1 MSCPKCNAA
10 LPDGSAFCNKC
21 GASLAAG
28 APSPSHPLTPLPAA
42 QEPEQDL
49 WKGRFSGKAQ
59 GHWWFLWFVAMPGL
73 VYLWFRIPPDLQKKP
88 YTLWV
93 FVAVVVL
100 PVFCILWSGMTRKLI
115 TKYRLTNYRLF
126 KETGFLSREIIEIEL
141 FRVDDVSVRQNL
153 LQRIFN
159 VGVITV
165 IAPHDQLEP
174 RMEIVGVEN
183 PIEVKEMIRSNV
195 RHRRQGSLNVEN
207 L

>member
-1 MSCPKCNAA
+1 MSCPKCNAV

-28 APSPSHPLTPLPAA
+28 SPPPHPLTPPPAA

-49 WKGRFSGKAQ
+49 WKGRYSGKAQ

-73 VYLWFRIPPDLQKKP
+73 VYLWFRIPLEVQKKP

-93 FVAVVVL
+93 FVAVAVL
-100 PVFCILWSGMTRKLI
+100 PVFFILWSGMIRKLT

-126 KETGFLSREIIEIEL
+126 KETGFLSREIIEVEL

>member
-1 MSCPKCNAA
+1 
-10 LPDGSAFCNKC
+10 
-21 GASLAAG
+21 
-28 APSPSHPLTPLPAA
+28 
-42 QEPEQDL
+42 
-49 WKGRFSGKAQ
+49 
-59 GHWWFLWFVAMPGL
+59 
-73 VYLWFRIPPDLQKKP
+73 
-88 YTLWV
+88 
-93 FVAVVVL
+93 
-100 PVFCILWSGMTRKLI
+100 MTRKLT

-165 IAPHDQLEP
+165 IAPNDQLKP
-174 RMEIVGVEN
+174 RMEIVDVEN